1 MKRVILVAALVS
13 GTAMAG
19 EFTYD
24 VEPYSAYPEILP
36 VAPISRNAPTT
47 IWQADNY
54 TFIQEPRSTTVV
66 QQLGQLTY
74 IREQNTLNQT
84 VCQTIGK
91 FTYCN

>member
-1 MKRVILVAALVS
+1 MKQVIIATMLVAGSAQ
-13 GTAMAG
+13 A

-24 VEPYSAYPEILP
+24 VESYNAYPEILP

-47 IWQADNY
+47 VWQADNY

-66 QQLGQLTY
+66 QQLGQFTY